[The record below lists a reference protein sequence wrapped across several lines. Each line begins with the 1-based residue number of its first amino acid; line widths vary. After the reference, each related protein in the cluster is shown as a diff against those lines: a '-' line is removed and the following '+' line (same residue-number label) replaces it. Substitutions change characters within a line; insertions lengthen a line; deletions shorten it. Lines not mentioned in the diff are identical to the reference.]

1 MESPTKKRSAPEE
14 QDILDTVKAVLLDIE
29 GTTTPLTFI
38 KVIFFLNK
46 ITEIDRVAATTCDS
60 PLYCSILPCRL
71 MLIIYSSYGKP
82 TSYKANGNYMYVV
95 VSNMIS
101 NRTSKVSLKKYVLI
115 LVNGMGLCVEN
126 FAAIGI
132 ARCKF
137 D

>member
-1 MESPTKKRSAPEE
+1 
-14 QDILDTVKAVLLDIE
+14 
-29 GTTTPLTFI
+29 
-38 KVIFFLNK
+38 
-46 ITEIDRVAATTCDS
+46 
-60 PLYCSILPCRL
+60 

-137 D
+137 DWCERRSLAIHA